1 MAVSKNAKFFCENCG
16 AEVPQNAKM
25 CRHCGRFFS
34 SVRCPQCSAT
44 GTPDKFSNGCPVCGY
59 AFNKDSKQTSSKKI
73 KQEKTSGK
81 NRKIRKELAKLIEN
95 KEEIRVEKT
104 DETLPKWIYFVAA
117 GLLAAIIAVFAGYC
131 KI

>member
-59 AFNKDSKQTSSKKI
+59 AFNKDSKQIPSKKI
-73 KQEKTSGK
+73 KQEKTFIK
-81 NRKIRKELAKLIEN
+81 NRKIRKKLIRLIEN
-95 KEEIRVEKT
+95 KEETT

-117 GLLAAIIAVFAGYC
+117 GLLATIIVVFAGYC